1 MCLQCTR
8 SIFHIYVLCF
18 HIFVLF
24 IFHIALLDDFFVFT
38 FHFSKSFFSVVKIAI
53 YLINLIILSMK
64 KIFFLLLSLI
74 FLMSAFSLFKILWLW
89 FFSLLVSF
97 KIHFKRKIYFK
108 CSSDVLLTLLIKE
121 IIRLLLFLMSLF
133 CNGLFTHK
141 FCNFST
147 AGPD

>member
-64 KIFFLLLSLI
+64 KIFFFTFKPDFSHVCLFSFQDIVALI
-74 FLMSAFSLFKILWLW
+74 
-89 FFSLLVSF
+89 
-97 KIHFKRKIYFK
+97 
-108 CSSDVLLTLLIKE
+108 
-121 IIRLLLFLMSLF
+121 
-133 CNGLFTHK
+133 LFTS
-141 FCNFST
+141 CII
-147 AGPD
+147 